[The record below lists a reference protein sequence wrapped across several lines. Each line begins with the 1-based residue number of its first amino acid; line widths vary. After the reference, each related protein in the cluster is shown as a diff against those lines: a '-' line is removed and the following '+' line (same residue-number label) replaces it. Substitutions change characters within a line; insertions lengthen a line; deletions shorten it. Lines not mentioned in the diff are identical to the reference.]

1 MEIQKIKAIIEA
13 VLFASGRIVTE
24 EELVL
29 ALEID
34 KKQIVITDNLSSIGM
49 FYVDVVLH
57 KKVICK
63 LRVELKSK

>member
-13 VLFASGRIVTE
+13 VLFSAGRIVTE

-34 KKQIVITDNLSSIGM
+34 KNQIAEIVNSMQIEYTEGGIEIIKVDNGYHLCS
-49 FYVDVVLH
+49 
-57 KKVICK
+57 KK
-63 LRVELKSK
+63 

>member
-34 KKQIVITDNLSSIGM
+34 KKQIEEIIRNM
-49 FYVDVVLH
+49 Q
-57 KKVICK
+57 
-63 LRVELKSK
+63 EE